1 MATSA
6 PLSIVYFGTAPFSVA
21 SLRALLA
28 KPSEF
33 RVVAVVTQPDRPAGR
48 DGVIR
53 RTPIAL
59 LAEEYSLPLLQFES
73 LKFPESHAVLARLEA
88 DFFVVAAYGLIIPQ
102 AVLDIPKF
110 GALNL
115 HGSVLPKYRGASP
128 IQEALKNG
136 DSMTGVTL
144 MRMDAKVDHGP
155 VYKGVEV
162 SVAPGDTH
170 ATLEVKLGEA
180 AGPLLAESLSL
191 IATGKMQ
198 AAEQDHAAATLTKL
212 IKKDDGLVRWAEMS
226 AVEVER
232 LLRAYTP
239 WPGIYTTWE
248 KVAGA
253 APMRLKLLEVTAH
266 EDNDVS
272 RGLKPGT
279 VFTDAALGVCV
290 KAASGFVSLVQIQP
304 EGKGAMPGKAF
315 LAGNGGVVGAVLQ

>member
-1 MATSA
+1 MSSTA

-21 SLRALLA
+21 PLRALLS
-28 KPSEF
+28 KPAEF
-33 RVVAVVTQPDRPAGR
+33 RVVSVVTQPDRPAGR

-53 RTPIAL
+53 RSPIAM

-73 LKFPESHAVLARLEA
+73 LKFPESQEILKRLGA

-102 AVLDIPKF
+102 AVLDIPRF
-110 GALNL
+110 AALNL
-115 HGSVLPKYRGASP
+115 HGSILPKYRGASP

-136 DSMTGVTL
+136 DAMTGVTL

-155 VYKGVEV
+155 VYGGVEV
-162 SVAPGDTH
+162 AIAANDTH

-180 AGPLLAESLSL
+180 AAPLLADSLAL
-191 IATGKMQ
+191 IASGKLQ
-198 AAEQDHAAATLTKL
+198 AVEQDHDAATFTKL

-226 AVEVER
+226 AAQVEC

-253 APMRLKLLEVTAH
+253 APMRLKLLGVEVMSTEAG
-266 EDNDVS
+266 S
-272 RGLKPGT
+272 AGAPGT
-279 VFTDAALGVCV
+279 VFVSAAGELCV
-290 KAASGFVSLVQIQP
+290 KAREGAVRVVTVQP

-315 LAGNGGVVGAVLQ
+315 LAGNAGVVGAGLK

>member
-1 MATSA
+1 MSSSA
-6 PLSIVYFGTAPFSVA
+6 PLSIVYFGTAPFSIA
-21 SLRALLA
+21 PLRALLA

-48 DGVIR
+48 DGVVR
-53 RTPIAL
+53 RSPIAL
-59 LAEEYSLPLLQFES
+59 LSDEYSLPLLQFES
-73 LKFPESHAVLARLEA
+73 LKFPESHEVLARLEA

-102 AVLDIPKF
+102 AVLDLPKF

-128 IQEALKNG
+128 IQVALKNG
-136 DSMTGVTL
+136 DATTGVTL

-180 AGPLLAESLSL
+180 AAPLLAESLSL
-191 IATGKMQ
+191 IANGKLQ
-198 AAEQDHAAATLTKL
+198 AVEQDHAAATFTKL

-253 APMRLKLLEVTAH
+253 APMRVKLLGVVAH
-266 EDNDVS
+266 DDNDVS

-279 VFTDAALGVCV
+279 VFADSALGVCV

-304 EGKGAMPGKAF
+304 EGKGVMPAKSFVQGSASF
-315 LAGNGGVVGAVLQ
+315 VGAVLS

>member
-1 MATSA
+1 MSSSA

-21 SLRALLA
+21 PLRALLA
-28 KPSEF
+28 RPAEF

-53 RTPIAL
+53 RSPIAL
-59 LAEEYSLPLLQFES
+59 LSDEYSLPLLQFES
-73 LKFPESHAVLARLEA
+73 LKFPESHEVLRRLSA

-110 GALNL
+110 AALNL
-115 HGSVLPKYRGASP
+115 HGSILPKYRGASP

-155 VYKGVEV
+155 VYGEVEV
-162 SVAPGDTH
+162 PIAADDTH
-170 ATLEVKLGEA
+170 ASLEVKLGEA
-180 AGPLLAESLSL
+180 AAPLLTDSLPL
-191 IATGKMQ
+191 IAVGKMQ
-198 AAEQDHAAATLTKL
+198 AVEQDHAAATFTKL
-212 IKKDDGLVRWAEMS
+212 IKKDDGLVRWHELD
-226 AVEVER
+226 AVAVER

-248 KVAGA
+248 KVPGA
-253 APMRLKLLEVTAH
+253 ATTRLKLLGVEAMDGGAGVA
-266 EDNDVS
+266 
-272 RGLKPGT
+272 PGT
-279 VFTDAALGVCV
+279 VFVSAAGELCV
-290 KAASGFVSLVQIQP
+290 KAREGAVRVATVQP

-315 LAGNGGVVGAVLQ
+315 LAGNAAVVGAVLR